1 MSQLFNTPN
10 QWLRDS
16 LERADFSANA
26 LSRQLNLSAP
36 QISRWV
42 NDREK
47 IPSHH
52 LREIAVILFPQ
63 DKEYVDNLK
72 ACEEHEEQ
80 LYKTAKIFSC
90 EEPGLADFIVL
101 RMQEKLATVLTGEL
115 EATPRHHA
123 MLGVR
128 FLIAA
133 QFAIRCAIALRESPL
148 DALVTPENI
157 QRHIQYPYNHFL
169 GLLIDLGKDP
179 QCLPLWRPPLLEFRQ
194 KAVRSLRQIARVADA
209 PSDAHS
215 LFIRHHAYHLLAR
228 HGDKSDMESI
238 SNRLRKDQLSLAPME
253 RRLSLAGL
261 SLAGHADVS
270 AKYLEEIRS
279 SDQMRVTN
287 ILFDAIHYGDISLD
301 SAHASGLPRSAP
313 LSATAHV
320 MRHIVNVE
328 HYGTIHAVEEQ
339 TMCDIFARYGE
350 APFRHPTILA
360 HLRNSVQAP
369 NRQLMSA
376 QFRHFAEQ
384 VCVSNSAATTTTP
397 SNAALLE
404 MGNDN

>member
-1 MSQLFNTPN
+1 
-10 QWLRDS
+10 
-16 LERADFSANA
+16 
-26 LSRQLNLSAP
+26 
-36 QISRWV
+36 
-42 NDREK
+42 
-47 IPSHH
+47 
-52 LREIAVILFPQ
+52 
-63 DKEYVDNLK
+63 
-72 ACEEHEEQ
+72 
-80 LYKTAKIFSC
+80 
-90 EEPGLADFIVL
+90 
-101 RMQEKLATVLTGEL
+101 
-115 EATPRHHA
+115 
-123 MLGVR
+123 
-128 FLIAA
+128 
-133 QFAIRCAIALRESPL
+133 
-148 DALVTPENI
+148 
-157 QRHIQYPYNHFL
+157 
-169 GLLIDLGKDP
+169 
-179 QCLPLWRPPLLEFRQ
+179 LPLWRPPLLEFRQ